1 MQKCKCTNELRHVY
15 TCYIASTYIFTVYIY
30 VQCTYISMCMSE
42 HVFSY
47 LFYAARLRLTY
58 VLSLLHSLTNT
69 EYSFAYWH
77 RYSSVEEMNNPLIT
91 QCKYLVT
98 NLVYCFMEVFFKT
111 ARNITKV
118 VYVALRRAF
127 FFAFCSYDSSVVVVI
142 RVESIRECVFINR
155 ASTRCKHETKWA

>member
-1 MQKCKCTNELRHVY
+1 MQKFKCTNELRHVY
-15 TCYIASTYIFTVYIY
+15 TCYIASTYVQYICMY
-30 VQCTYISMCMSE
+30 VNCTYISMYLSE

-47 LFYAARLRLTY
+47 LFYVARLRLTY

-98 NLVYCFMEVFFKT
+98 NLVYYFMEGFLERRGILQKLCMWHYVGPFF
-111 ARNITKV
+111 V
-118 VYVALRRAF
+118 
-127 FFAFCSYDSSVVVVI
+127 FCSYDSSVVVVI

-155 ASTRCKHETKWA
+155 ASTRCKLETKWA